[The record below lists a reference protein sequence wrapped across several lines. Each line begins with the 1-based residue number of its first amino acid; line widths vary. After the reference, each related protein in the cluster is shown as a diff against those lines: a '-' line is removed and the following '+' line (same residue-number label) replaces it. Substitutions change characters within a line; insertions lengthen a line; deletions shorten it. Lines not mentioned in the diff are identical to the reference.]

1 MSYSPS
7 LENMAKRI
15 AFVLGIMFGFLSF
28 FTEMTIW
35 EPHSVMVKARMVVIG
50 SLLPSIGLIW
60 YGLQRSRN

>member
-1 MSYSPS
+1 
-7 LENMAKRI
+7 
-15 AFVLGIMFGFLSF
+15 MFGFLAF

-60 YGLQRSRN
+60 YGLQQSRN